1 MYDTPDNY
9 GANKNGDKTQASQEF
24 AKLREE
30 AKDILSRIKQV
41 GEKAGETIGEE
52 ALSTLERITS
62 EGSEKVKE
70 YVDEFEEFIK
80 RRPILSATV
89 AFSAGLLMARMISW
103 TSHR

>member
-1 MYDTPDNY
+1 MYDTPDNF
-9 GANKNGDKTQASQEF
+9 GANKNGEKSQASQEF

-41 GEKAGETIGEE
+41 GEKAGETIEEE

-62 EGSEKVKE
+62 ESSEKVKE
-70 YVDEFEEFIK
+70 YVDEFETYIK
-80 RRPILSATV
+80 RRPIFSAMV
-89 AFSAGLLMARMISW
+89 AFSAGILMAKVISW